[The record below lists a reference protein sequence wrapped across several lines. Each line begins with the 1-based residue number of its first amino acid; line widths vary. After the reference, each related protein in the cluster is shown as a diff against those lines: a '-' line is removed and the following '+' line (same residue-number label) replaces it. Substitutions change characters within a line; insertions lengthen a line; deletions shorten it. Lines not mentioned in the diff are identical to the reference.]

1 MYKDFTENDLNTN
14 TFDKQAIEQS
24 IRNIV
29 LTKRGSLVGK
39 PDFGCGIYYY
49 LFEQIYSITAASMED
64 TIKTALRKFEPRIKV
79 KKVNVFEQPEYNRII
94 LSINYEYTFV
104 KTENY
109 ETYNIILKR

>member
-1 MYKDFTENDLNTN
+1 
-14 TFDKQAIEQS
+14 
-24 IRNIV
+24 
-29 LTKRGSLVGK
+29 
-39 PDFGCGIYYY
+39 
-49 LFEQIYSITAASMED
+49 MED